1 MTESLIEAP
10 TLRPLCTV
18 DLKLNAPLMIGDG
31 PSGKRMVVDITAM
44 SLTGERL
51 NAELEGR
58 AAADWLTIT
67 QNVATIDVRATLKTN
82 DGALIYL
89 QYRGRSDV
97 TNGLGT
103 SPVIVAPI
111 FESSDERYLWLNAVQ
126 SVGKGDIRSLRYEWF
141 EVV

>member
-1 MTESLIEAP
+1 MTELLIEAP
-10 TLRPLCTV
+10 MLRPLCTV
-18 DLKLNAPLMIGDG
+18 DLKLNAPVMIGDG
-31 PSGKRMVVDITAM
+31 PAGKRMVVDITAM
-44 SLTGERL
+44 TLTGERL

-111 FESSDERYLWLNAVQ
+111 FETSDERYLWLNAVQ
-126 SVGKGDIRSLRYEWF
+126 AVGKGDIRSLRYEWF